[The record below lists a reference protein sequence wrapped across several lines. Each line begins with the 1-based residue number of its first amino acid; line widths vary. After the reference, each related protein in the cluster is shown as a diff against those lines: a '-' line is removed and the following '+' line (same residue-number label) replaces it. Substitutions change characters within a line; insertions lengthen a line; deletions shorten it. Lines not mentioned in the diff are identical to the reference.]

1 MPEIQNDTTTFPRDA
16 FEFERRVAE
25 LNKFAMAVSHE
36 LRESLFSIR
45 GFARAIELGEQRL
58 APANRSRLQRIA
70 QAALKME
77 RVIDAAVALA
87 RAERFEVEKRDVPL
101 DEVVR
106 HVLREVQPDFPA
118 TRVIL
123 SELPIIHA
131 DPVVVRHV
139 LVNVIAVAF
148 KYSAQTPQPAV
159 EISLDTSGALQ
170 VIDNGIGFPMSEGA
184 SMFETFV
191 RLTHDPAYPGLGL
204 GLAAAKRLLDRHGGW
219 MRAQSREGG
228 PTRITISF
236 GD

>member
-1 MPEIQNDTTTFPRDA
+1 MPETQNDNTTFPKDA
-16 FEFERRVAE
+16 FQLERRLAE
-25 LNKFAMAVSHE
+25 LDKVAIAVFHE

-45 GFARAIELGEQRL
+45 GFARAIELDDQRL
-58 APANRSRLQRIA
+58 APASRSRLQRIA

-77 RVIDAAVALA
+77 RVIDDAVALA
-87 RAERFEVEKRDVPL
+87 RAGRFEMEKCDLPL
-101 DEVVR
+101 DEIVR
-106 HVLREVQPDFPA
+106 HVLRETQPGYSA

-131 DPVVVRHV
+131 DPVVVRHL
-139 LVNVIAVAF
+139 LVNVIANAF
-148 KYSAQTPQPAV
+148 KHSALAPEPTV

-170 VIDNGIGFPMSEGA
+170 VIDNGIGFPMTEGA
-184 SMFETFV
+184 GMF
-191 RLTHDPAYPGLGL
+191 
-204 GLAAAKRLLDRHGGW
+204 AARKWLDRHGGW